1 MRLPSAA
8 IKKWINRASFS
19 RLTRLPQCKAPSFNT
34 EVNSPCQKLRSL
46 KPQAAVRSSS
56 VVVSDEAVKWNA
68 SAEWAKKHGVNIQ
81 RYSLAKNPQQFLNT
95 PVIRAFLN
103 TSGME
108 SLPATLLDGQ
118 LVMAGKLPSRED
130 IARWAGISLTQDWN
144 EDSTQPR
151 CCSIPRMP

>member
-1 MRLPSAA
+1 MSKIEIFEAA
-8 IKKWINRASFS
+8 GCCA
-19 RLTRLPQCKAPSFNT
+19 T
-34 EVNSPCQKLRSL
+34 
-46 KPQAAVRSSS
+46 SS

-118 LVMAGKLPSRED
+118 LVMAGKLPSRK
-130 IARWAGISLTQDWN
+130 ISPAGPVFPSRRTGMKTARSRAAAAFPVCLNPGGAQ
-144 EDSTQPR
+144 Q
-151 CCSIPRMP
+151 

>member
-1 MRLPSAA
+1 MSKIEIFEAA
-8 IKKWINRASFS
+8 GCCA
-19 RLTRLPQCKAPSFNT
+19 T
-34 EVNSPCQKLRSL
+34 
-46 KPQAAVRSSS
+46 SS

-144 EDSTQPR
+144 EDSKQAGRRRISPVCLR
-151 CCSIPRMP
+151 LD

>member
-1 MRLPSAA
+1 MSKIEIFEAA
-8 IKKWINRASFS
+8 GCCA
-19 RLTRLPQCKAPSFNT
+19 T
-34 EVNSPCQKLRSL
+34 
-46 KPQAAVRSSS
+46 SS

-118 LVMAGKLPSRED
+118 LVMAGKLPSGRY
-130 IARWAGISLTQDWN
+130 RPLGRYFTQDWN

>member
-1 MRLPSAA
+1 MSKIEIFEAA
-8 IKKWINRASFS
+8 GCCA
-19 RLTRLPQCKAPSFNT
+19 T
-34 EVNSPCQKLRSL
+34 
-46 KPQAAVRSSS
+46 SS

-118 LVMAGKLPSRED
+118 LVMAGSFRPGKISPAGPVFPSRRTGMKT
-130 IARWAGISLTQDWN
+130 ARSRAAAAFPVCLNPGGAQ
-144 EDSTQPR
+144 Q
-151 CCSIPRMP
+151 

>member
-1 MRLPSAA
+1 MSKIEIFEAA
-8 IKKWINRASFS
+8 GCCA
-19 RLTRLPQCKAPSFNT
+19 T
-34 EVNSPCQKLRSL
+34 
-46 KPQAAVRSSS
+46 SS

-68 SAEWAKKHGVNIQ
+68 SAEWAKKSGVDIQ

-95 PVIRAFLN
+95 PVIKEFLN

-108 SLPATLLDGQ
+108 SLPVTLLNGK
-118 LVMAGKLPSRED
+118 LVMAGKLPTRED
-130 IARWAGISLTQDWN
+130 IARWAGIALTQDWS

>member
-1 MRLPSAA
+1 MGEKAWCEYSALQLG
-8 IKKWINRASFS
+8 KE
-19 RLTRLPQCKAPSFNT
+19 P
-34 EVNSPCQKLRSL
+34 
-46 KPQAAVRSSS
+46 AAVP
-56 VVVSDEAVKWNA
+56 EYAC
-68 SAEWAKKHGVNIQ
+68 HQ
-81 RYSLAKNPQQFLNT
+81 
-95 PVIRAFLN
+95 AFLN

>member
-1 MRLPSAA
+1 M
-8 IKKWINRASFS
+8 
-19 RLTRLPQCKAPSFNT
+19 
-34 EVNSPCQKLRSL
+34 
-46 KPQAAVRSSS
+46 
-56 VVVSDEAVKWNA
+56 
-68 SAEWAKKHGVNIQ
+68 AKKHGVNIQ

-130 IARWAGISLTQDWN
+130 IARWPVFPSRRTGMKTARSRAAAAFPVCLNPGGAQ
-144 EDSTQPR
+144 Q
-151 CCSIPRMP
+151 

>member
-1 MRLPSAA
+1 MSKIEIFEAA
-8 IKKWINRASFS
+8 GCCA
-19 RLTRLPQCKAPSFNT
+19 T
-34 EVNSPCQKLRSL
+34 
-46 KPQAAVRSSS
+46 SS
-56 VVVSDEAVKWNA
+56 VVVSDEAVKWNS

-81 RYSLAKNPQQFLNT
+81 LYSLAKNPQQFLNT

-144 EDSTQPR
+144 EDSTKPR

>member
-1 MRLPSAA
+1 MSKIEIFEAA
-8 IKKWINRASFS
+8 GCCA
-19 RLTRLPQCKAPSFNT
+19 T
-34 EVNSPCQKLRSL
+34 
-46 KPQAAVRSSS
+46 SS

-68 SAEWAKKHGVNIQ
+68 SAEWAKKNGVDIK

-95 PVIRAFLN
+95 PVIKEFLN

-108 SLPATLLDGQ
+108 SLPVTLLDGK
-118 LVMAGKLPSRED
+118 LVMAGKLPTRED
-130 IARWAGISLTQDWN
+130 IARWAGIPLSQDWS

>member
-1 MRLPSAA
+1 MSKIEIFEAA
-8 IKKWINRASFS
+8 GCCA
-19 RLTRLPQCKAPSFNT
+19 T
-34 EVNSPCQKLRSL
+34 
-46 KPQAAVRSSS
+46 SS

-130 IARWAGISLTQDWN
+130 IARWAGIS
-144 EDSTQPR
+144 PR
-151 CCSIPRMP
+151 RTGMKTARSRAAAAFPVCLNPGGAQQ